1 MPTDN
6 LPDSWPELVQQWQ
19 AAMAYISEKTSS
31 LPVSQVVTS
40 LSDWL
45 DFLLDLSLSPAMR
58 EEQLHDLQQRFTRR
72 WETVAMHMLS
82 GQTEQMSQQIL
93 LDHSI
98 DITRGS
104 KPYGKDLAQTFWS
117 AVVALQNDAPTVEAP
132 DVLPPRDELR
142 PHLRLMATRRG
153 RFYVPVISYA
163 PLVEAEWQ
171 AILKELSKMVDVS
184 LAIEGVS
191 LFWLLGAFIR
201 DQTSRVVL
209 QPDISYQ
216 RVGPGTRVKPLHLIL
231 GIEYQKHGAWL
242 GKLAQAVEGRQRR
255 LHDDLLTQI
264 PLHRVTVQLFPS
276 AGDYVLYDPESLNAV
291 KREISNRVA
300 QAERQPRQRPVVFM
314 EPELEEAEAVGT
326 PPPAPK
332 PVAQAPAALP
342 AAPAHPLTVEDLK
355 RDAEWLRQKGQLAL
369 AENRALAKKYLL
381 ASTMLDNSSVDVL
394 MTLAQLASNER
405 EKTAFLREAEKIM
418 SRRQQ

>member
-1 MPTDN
+1 MSIDN

-31 LPVSQVVTS
+31 LPVSQVVTP
-40 LSDWL
+40 LGDWL
-45 DFLLDLSLSPAMR
+45 DLLLDLSLSPATR
-58 EEQLHDLQQRFTRR
+58 EDQLNEFQQRFTRR
-72 WETVAMHMLS
+72 WEIVAMHMLS

-93 LDHSI
+93 LDPST

-104 KPYGKDLAQTFWS
+104 KPYGKDLAQAFWS
-117 AVVALQNDAPTVEAP
+117 AVVALQNDPPTVEAP

-163 PLVEAEWQ
+163 PLIEAEWQ
-171 AILKELSKMVDVS
+171 AILKELPKMVDVS

-209 QPDISYQ
+209 QPEISYQ
-216 RVGPGTRVKPLHLIL
+216 RVGPGTRIKPLHLIL
-231 GIEYQKHGAWL
+231 GAEYQKHGAWL
-242 GKLAQAVEGRQRR
+242 GKLSQAVEGRQHK
-255 LHDDLLTQI
+255 LYDDLLTQI
-264 PLHRVTVQLFPS
+264 PLHRVTVQFFPS
-276 AGDYVLYDPESLNAV
+276 AGDYILYDPESLNAV
-291 KREISNRVA
+291 KREISNRVT
-300 QAERQPRQRPVVFM
+300 QAERQPRQRPAVFM
-314 EPELEEAEAVGT
+314 EPELEETEAVET
-326 PPPAPK
+326 PPPAPELAAE
-332 PVAQAPAALP
+332 VA
-342 AAPAHPLTVEDLK
+342 AAPTRSPTVEDLK
-355 RDAEWLRQKGQLAL
+355 QDAEWLRQKGQLAL
-369 AENRALAKKYLL
+369 EENRALAKKYLL

-405 EKTAFLREAEKIM
+405 EKAAFLREAEKVM